1 MGRGDV
7 DGARKRGSDAGSPQ
21 PKKSLFKRLFT
32 KGIRSRSAGRI
43 VADAEGSPSH
53 SSAATASV
61 PATPHGVPAP
71 FVTPPSSPTA
81 AEVATSGPASSD
93 AAPAAAAAAAAASPA
108 GAASGSGPHSLMV
121 QVIAARRLR
130 AADSNGLSDPYCLV
144 KVGARLGRLAS
155 LAHLQTL
162 CVCLSH
168 AAVVPIPGTLLLWLC
183 CCKCLMLP
191 SLIHR
196 WICLLCP
203 AGGWQPGKHQD

>member
-1 MGRGDV
+1 MGRGDA

-61 PATPHGVPAP
+61 PATPHGAPAA

-81 AEVATSGPASSD
+81 AEVATSGPARSD
-93 AAPAAAAAAAAASPA
+93 AAPAAGNAAAAASPA
-108 GAASGSGPHSLMV
+108 GAASGSGPRSLMV

-155 LAHLQTL
+155 LAHRVDLVRLLVACCGGPHTWNL
-162 CVCLSH
+162 
-168 AAVVPIPGTLLLWLC
+168 VVWLC
-183 CCKCLMLP
+183 CMCFMLL

-196 WICLLCP
+196 FICSLCP